1 MPLNLSNEDC
11 ILPKPTN
18 PNGLNIIFC
27 LKWKEGHY
35 NLQVMNQEENYGF
48 LNWWNKLKAI
58 IVSNVFSQEIHEEL
72 TKKIW

>member
-18 PNGLNIIFC
+18 PNGFNIIFC

-48 LNWWNKLKAI
+48 LNWW
-58 IVSNVFSQEIHEEL
+58 
-72 TKKIW
+72 TK